1 MNKSFQDSI
10 LNASKEL
17 SLIGDVYIMPD
28 NDSKKLKKAVKSIAP
43 NHNIGSEPVL
53 LQVDNTLFRS
63 GKQGIIFTP
72 TKLYSYSSISGKF
85 SIDYEKITTVSPQTR
100 RALGNA
106 QLGIVVNGLDFLSL
120 PGMTENY
127 NHLREIVE
135 WEGIPIR
142 ADLTPAVLY
151 FSVFLHKA
159 FDCELVLER
168 EPDPGPPPW
177 YN

>member
-1 MNKSFQDSI
+1 
-10 LNASKEL
+10 
-17 SLIGDVYIMPD
+17 MPD
-28 NDSKKLKKAVKSIAP
+28 NNSKKLKKAIRSIAP
-43 NHNIGSEPVL
+43 GQNLGSEPIL

-72 TKLYSYSSISGKF
+72 TKLYSYSSISGRF
-85 SIDYEKITTVSPQTR
+85 SIDYENINSVSPQVR

-106 QLGIVVNGLDFLSL
+106 QLGIVVNGLNFLSL

-127 NHLREIVE
+127 GHLRDIVE
-135 WEGIPIR
+135 WEGIPIP

-168 EPDPGPPPW
+168 ESDPGPPPW